1 MALYLKVS
9 NSLESLSQG
18 LSLNLHESRK
28 NVFDPH
34 IIVTQTEGMNNWLKL
49 QIASHL
55 GIAAN
60 CRFLKPNDLIH
71 QLYFLLG
78 GRYSEILSAQ
88 NLTWLLFKLLGE
100 SDFTTKYPTVAGYYL
115 QGGPDKDLK
124 RMGLAKKTADLF
136 DQYQV
141 YRPDMI
147 REWNGKHLNEVGE
160 EDWQEYIWIK
170 AKLLS
175 DNSLP
180 DKTIIGQHILDALRN
195 PDERE
200 PLYHKIKSIHLFGL
214 SIITAYH
221 VKILYDLSEY
231 IDVHFHIINPSPAV
245 YWFDDRSEKQLAR
258 WRQKGKLDVDT
269 ANAGNPLVAGWGRIV
284 QDTFGLFF
292 KHDEFV
298 NAYEEVELI
307 PPVPDSLLHK
317 IQDDIFNSATTNRNR
332 IMPADL
338 NDGTITMNACYTVA
352 REVEVLYNYL
362 VYLIDKK
369 KEHLSP
375 RDIVVMVSDIDAYA
389 PYIKAVFNNAP
400 YRFRYT
406 IADESYADS
415 DNLFNALHAVL
426 HMNEDNF
433 KAEEVLQLLD
443 FSYIRK
449 RFAISDVPLIR
460 KVVDGANIR
469 FGIEGS
475 REDETFLVSWLYG
488 IKRIMYGICMSGGEE
503 YGEGDDSFFPLD
515 ILEGKESLEVIRFCH
530 FVEVLIQVI
539 REQKTER
546 SITGWVEY
554 IENVLHNLVYEPEED
569 TDEDYNTLM
578 QQLSDYNLLNEYMTD
593 TVGFDVFGHSFLD
606 TLTATTR
613 TGLFANGGITFC
625 SLIPMRS
632 IPFKV
637 VAMLGLNFDKFPRR
651 EHASGFNLMERD
663 RQRGDRNVKEND
675 KHLFLETILSAREY
689 LYISYV
695 GQSSKDNTSIPPSAL
710 VDELLDYIES
720 GAAETEGLRKKLV
733 TVHPLQGFS
742 SKYSTKGSKL
752 YNYLNT
758 TPTEKKQVTN
768 TARVLEPIGFE
779 EIMLE
784 DIVRFFRHPIR
795 TYYNR
800 VLGIYY
806 GDTAVLLRDKELFG
820 LSFLQEWSLKSRLL
834 PLDEEKIKILKK
846 QLVKTGRLPLKNMA
860 DVSLKLVEEKIDPVR
875 ALYLQATGGA
885 EEQTVPL
892 ALTIDKSV
900 IKGTLHAVFNDKLV
914 ELSWSQEEAK
924 YLVDA
929 YIRYLAATAAGVV
942 NGMSFISAGKKQE
955 VFEAGKLTKKDAKER
970 LTRIVKIYKA
980 GMQKIAPFYPDLEI
994 VPEKV
999 ADLDFEKFTKTVEDK
1014 LAIKEDPYIIQEYRN
1029 GFFSDQ
1035 SVLEEYKAICEEVI
1049 MPLEELFPG
1058 YYDK

>member
-1 MALYLKVS
+1 
-9 NSLESLSQG
+9 
-18 LSLNLHESRK
+18 
-28 NVFDPH
+28 
-34 IIVTQTEGMNNWLKL
+34 MNNWLKM

-71 QLYFLLG
+71 QLYYLLG
-78 GRYSEILSAQ
+78 GRYTEILSTQ

-100 SDFTTKYPTVAGYYL
+100 NDFIERFKEVSDYYQTKES
-115 QGGPDKDLK
+115 DKDLK
-124 RMGLAKKTADLF
+124 RMGLAEKVADLF

-147 REWNGKHLNEVGE
+147 REWNGKTLKEVGE
-160 EDWQEYIWIK
+160 EDWQEFLWIK
-170 AKLLS
+170 AKQVS

-180 DKTIIGQHILDALRN
+180 DKTIIGQHILEALKN
-195 PDERE
+195 PDDRE
-200 PLYHKIKSIHLFGL
+200 KLANRIKAVHLFGL

-258 WRQKGKLDVDT
+258 WRQKGKKDIDT
-269 ANAGNPLVAGWGRIV
+269 ENVGNPLVAGWGRVV

-298 NAYEEVELI
+298 NAYDDSDLTAPE
-307 PPVPDSLLHK
+307 PDTLLHK
-317 IQDDIFNSATTNRNR
+317 IQHDIFNSATIYRNKLS
-332 IMPADL
+332 MADL
-338 NDGTITMNACYTVA
+338 NDGSVTMNACYTVA

-362 VYLIDKK
+362 VFLIDKK

-400 YRFRYT
+400 YKFRYT

-449 RFAISDVPLIR
+449 RFGITDVPLIR
-460 KVVDGANIR
+460 KVVDAANIR
-469 FGIEGS
+469 FGIDGS
-475 REDETFLVSWLYG
+475 VEDETYLVSWKYG

-503 YGEGDDSFFPLD
+503 YGEGIDSFFPLD
-515 ILEGKESLEVIRFCH
+515 ILEGSAAQGVIRFCH
-530 FVEVLIQVI
+530 FVEMLMQVVK
-539 REQKTER
+539 EQKRDRTITE
-546 SITGWVEY
+546 WVVY
-554 IENVLHNLVYEPEED
+554 IEHVLHDMIYEPEED

-593 TVGFDVFGHSFLD
+593 TVGFDVFGLSFLD
-606 TLTATTR
+606 TLTGNTR
-613 TGLFANGGITFC
+613 SGLFVNGGITFC

-637 VAMLGLNFDKFPRR
+637 VAMMGLNYDKFPRR
-651 EHASGFNLMERD
+651 EHTSGFNLMERD

-689 LYISYV
+689 LYISFV

-710 VDELLDYIES
+710 VDELIDYIES
-720 GAAETEGLRKKLV
+720 GMEDVEGVRNKLV
-733 TVHPLQGFS
+733 TLHPLQGFS
-742 SKYSTKGSKL
+742 AKYSAKGGQL

-758 TPTEKKQVTN
+758 TVKKTKPVTN
-768 TARVLEPIGFE
+768 EGKVIEPFGFE
-779 EIMLE
+779 EIML
-784 DIVRFFRHPIR
+784 DDMIRFFRNPIR
-795 TYYNR
+795 TYYNK
-800 VLGIYY
+800 VLGIFYN
-806 GDTAVLLRDKELFG
+806 DNAVLLRDKEMFDLNT
-820 LSFLQEWSLKSRLL
+820 LQQWSMKSRLL
-834 PLDEEKIKILKK
+834 PLDGEQINELKK
-846 QLVKTGRLPLKNMA
+846 KLVKTGKLPLKNMA
-860 DVSLKLVEEKIDPVR
+860 DVSLKIVTELIDPIR
-875 ALYLQATGGA
+875 ALYARTTGNA
-885 EEQTVPL
+885 EEQIIPVE
-892 ALTIDKSV
+892 LTIDNSE
-900 IKGTLHAVFNDKLV
+900 IKGVLHSVFNDKLV
-914 ELSWSQEEAK
+914 EVSWSRDESK
-924 YLVDA
+924 YLIDA
-929 YIRYLAATAAGVV
+929 YIRYLAGVAV
-942 NGMSFISAGKKQE
+942 GAIKGLYFISASKKEDVFAAKEMTKQE
-955 VFEAGKLTKKDAKER
+955 AIVR

-980 GMQKIAPFYPDLEI
+980 GMEKIAPFYPDLEI

-999 ADLDFEKFTKTVEDK
+999 ADLDFEKFTKMVETK
-1014 LAIKEDPYIIQEYRN
+1014 LATKSDPYISLEYRN
-1029 GFFSDQ
+1029 GFFSDEV
-1035 SVLEEYKAICEEVI
+1035 VLNEYKAICEEVVV
-1049 MPLEELFPG
+1049 PLDELFPG
-1058 YYDK
+1058 YYV

>member
-18 LSLNLHESRK
+18 LSLGLHEAQNS
-28 NVFDPH
+28 VFEPH
-34 IIVTQTEGMNNWLKL
+34 LIVTQTEGMNNWLKL

-71 QLYFLLG
+71 QLYYLLG
-78 GRYSEILSAQ
+78 GRYTEILSAQ

-100 SDFTTKYPTVAGYYL
+100 SDFTNKYPTVAAYYL
-115 QGGPDKDLK
+115 NSGTDQDLK
-124 RMGLAKKTADLF
+124 RMGLAKKAADLF
-136 DQYQV
+136 DQYQI
-141 YRPDMI
+141 YRPEMI
-147 REWNGKHLNEVGE
+147 REWNGKSLKEVGE
-160 EDWQEYIWIK
+160 DDWQEYLWIK
-170 AKLLS
+170 ARIVS

-180 DKTIIGQHILDALRN
+180 DKTIIGQHILEALRN

-200 PLYHKIKSIHLFGL
+200 ALSNRMRAIHLFGL

-231 IDVHFHIINPSPAV
+231 IDVYFHIINPSPAV

-258 WRQKGKLDVDT
+258 WRHKGKKDVDT
-269 ANAGNPLVAGWGRIV
+269 ENAGNPLVSGWGRVV

-298 NAYEEVELI
+298 NAYDDSELV
-307 PPVPDSLLHK
+307 PPEPDSLLHK

-332 IMPADL
+332 LSPADL
-338 NDGTITMNACYTVA
+338 NDGSITMNACYTVA

-362 VYLIDKK
+362 VYLVDKK

-400 YRFRYT
+400 YKFRYT

-415 DNLFNALHAVL
+415 DNLFNALHAIL

-449 RFAISDVPLIR
+449 RFAINDVPLIR
-460 KVVDGANIR
+460 QVVDAANIR
-469 FGIEGS
+469 FGMEGAK
-475 REDETFLVSWLYG
+475 EDETYLVSWKYG

-503 YGEGDDSFFPLD
+503 YGEGADSFFPLD
-515 ILEGKESLEVIRFCH
+515 ILEGSAGQEVIRFCH
-530 FVEVLIQVI
+530 FVEILMQVI
-539 REQKTER
+539 QEQKQDR
-546 SITGWVEY
+546 SITSWVAY
-554 IENVLHNLVYEPEED
+554 IESVLHNMVYEPEED

-578 QQLSDYNLLNEYMTD
+578 QQLSDYNLLNEYMSD
-593 TVGFDVFGHSFLD
+593 TVGFDVFGHSFLE

-613 TGLFANGGITFC
+613 SGLFVNGGITFC

-637 VAMLGLNFDKFPRR
+637 VAMLGLNYDKFPRR
-651 EHASGFNLMERD
+651 EHSSGFNLMERD
-663 RQRGDRNVKEND
+663 KQRGDRNVKEND
-675 KHLFLETILSAREY
+675 KHLFLETLLSAREY

-695 GQSSKDNTSIPPSAL
+695 GQSAKDNTGIPPSAL
-710 VDELLDYIES
+710 VDELIDYIES
-720 GAAETEGLRKKLV
+720 GMEEPEGVRKKLV
-733 TVHPLQGFS
+733 TLHPLQGFS
-742 SKYSTKGSKL
+742 AKYSTKGSLL

-758 TPTEKKQVTN
+758 AVTEKKAVTN
-768 TARVLEPIGFE
+768 KDKVIEPFGFE

-784 DIVRFFRHPIR
+784 DLVRFFRNPIR
-795 TYYNR
+795 TYYNK

-806 GDTAVLLRDKELFG
+806 NDTPVLLRDKEMFDLNN
-820 LSFLQEWSLKSRLL
+820 LQEWSLKSRLL
-834 PLDEEKIKILKK
+834 PLNAVQMKELKK
-846 QLVKTGRLPLKNMA
+846 KLVKTGKLPLKNMA
-860 DVSLKLVEEKIDPVR
+860 DVSLKLVEEMIDPIR
-875 ALYLQATGGA
+875 GLYEITTSGA
-885 EEQTVPL
+885 EEQIVPVE
-892 ALTIDKSV
+892 LTIDKSV
-900 IKGTLHAVFNDKLV
+900 IKGVLHGVFNNKLV
-914 ELSWSQEEAK
+914 ELSWSQAESK

-929 YIRYLAATAAGVV
+929 YIRYLAGTAAGVLK
-942 NGMSFISAGKKQE
+942 GLFFISAGKKE
-955 VFEAGKLTKKDAKER
+955 NVFEAVELKQEEAMER

-980 GMQKIAPFYPDLEI
+980 GMEKIAPFYPDLEI
-994 VPEKV
+994 VPEKI
-999 ADLDFEKFTKTVEDK
+999 AELDFEKFTKTVADK
-1014 LAIKEDPYIIQEYRN
+1014 LAVKSDPYIILEYRN
-1029 GFFSDQ
+1029 GFFSDE
-1035 SVLEEYKAICEEVI
+1035 SVLDAYKAICEEVLI
-1049 MPLEELFPG
+1049 PLEELLPG
-1058 YYDK
+1058 YYA